1 MSLKPRNDYV
11 AIKRDAPEK
20 VSPGGIEFVLP
31 VDAAEEPAYGTVLAV
46 GPGKRNK
53 RGELVPLEVKV
64 GQRVLIGHYA
74 GNTVKIDGEDVV
86 LMKEQEIAWVDP

>member
-1 MSLKPRNDYV
+1 MLKPRNDYV
-11 AIKRDAPEK
+11 AIKRDAPEQ
-20 VSPGGIEFVLP
+20 VSTGGIALVLAA
-31 VDAAEEPAYGTVLAV
+31 DAVEEPAYGTVLAV

-53 RGELVPLEVKV
+53 RGELVPLEVKI

-86 LMKEQEIAWVDP
+86 LMKEEEIAWVEQ

>member
-1 MSLKPRNDYV
+1 MLKPRNDYV

-20 VSPGGIEFVLP
+20 VSPGGIALVLP

-53 RGELVPLEVKV
+53 RGELVPLEVQV
-64 GQRVLIGHYA
+64 GQRVLIGHYV
-74 GNTVKIDGEDVV
+74 GITVKIDGADIV
-86 LMKEQEIAWVDP
+86 LMKEEEIAWVEP